1 MQYGMQAS
9 QSPIESVNICQ
20 DGSERRPDR
29 VRVGVSTCDSRE
41 RSHLPLPLPLLA
53 MESAHLTVDRK
64 PRASDG
70 KVARHS
76 RSAWANAT

>member
-1 MQYGMQAS
+1 
-9 QSPIESVNICQ
+9 VNICQ

-41 RSHLPLPLPLLA
+41 RSHLPLPLLA
-53 MESAHLTVDRK
+53 IESAHLTVDRK
-64 PRASDG
+64 PRASDR